1 MLPVAPFV
9 LALIVIQASCCNRGG
24 SKLLMIA
31 EAVTYL
37 LIHIHILPWSVY
49 IKFTQHEISHGFEG
63 APPTGHYLVH
73 PRKLYMAYENRRE
86 DKRVCTGN
94 ETIHWKYWICKGT
107 YHSLTSSRPS
117 LGAKIKA
124 KSHGYRNDSQL
135 LKGEREKDSDNENG
149 ATGEAKAPLSHS
161 SSSVK
166 TKKIKGITNSYTSK
180 PAVRPERNC
189 TLFQSANDSSKSNVF
204 VAVGIRSPNEALR
217 TIQGYS
223 TNSAAAG
230 GIIAGSRSKS
240 AEHP

>member
-37 LIHIHILPWSVY
+37 LIHILILPWSVY
-49 IKFTQHEISHGFEG
+49 IKFTQHEISHGFKG

-86 DKRVCTGN
+86 DKRLCTGN

-135 LKGEREKDSDNENG
+135 LKGGMGWETEKREREREKDSDNENG
-149 ATGEAKAPLSHS
+149 TATGEAKAPLSL
-161 SSSVK
+161 VVPQWK
-166 TKKIKGITNSYTSK
+166 QKRLKVLLIPT
-180 PAVRPERNC
+180 
-189 TLFQSANDSSKSNVF
+189 QAN
-204 VAVGIRSPNEALR
+204 LL
-217 TIQGYS
+217 
-223 TNSAAAG
+223 
-230 GIIAGSRSKS
+230 
-240 AEHP
+240 